1 MSDRLIIG
9 LVGKMRAGK
18 TTAAEVLV
26 SHLGFVEKYFAE
38 PLKTVVAQLFRM
50 SREQL
55 YTQKGKET
63 WDDRYDSSPRIV
75 MQWFGQVVRDRF
87 PGVWEMRLKEAV
99 LEDRTGRP
107 IVVSDIR
114 YDAEAE
120 AVRELG
126 GIIIQIVRPEKLGLW
141 QRVSQ
146 LFDRRRWH
154 KSERGI
160 RKDLV
165 DIVIIND
172 GTLSDLKRT
181 VISTVKSIAQ
191 QKTEERSHVAV
202 QEVVN

>member
-1 MSDRLIIG
+1 MSERLVIG
-9 LVGKMRAGK
+9 LVGRMRSGK
-18 TTAAEVLV
+18 STAADVLV

-38 PLKTVVAQLFRM
+38 PLKTTIAYLFRM

-55 YTQKGKET
+55 YSQEGKEAG
-63 WDDRYDSSPRIV
+63 DDRYDASPRIV
-75 MQWFGQVVRDRF
+75 MQWFGQTVRNRF

-99 LEDRTGRP
+99 IEDRSGRP

-114 YDAEAE
+114 YNAEAE

-126 GIIIQIVRPEKLGLW
+126 GIIIKIVRPEQTSLW
-141 QRVSQ
+141 EKTKQ
-146 LFDRRRWH
+146 LFDRGRWH

-172 GTLSDLKRT
+172 GTLSDLKKT
-181 VISTVKSIAQ
+181 VISTVKQIV
-191 QKTEERSHVAV
+191 EERTNGAV
-202 QEVVN
+202 QEVIN

>member
-1 MSDRLIIG
+1 MSERLIIG
-9 LVGKMRAGK
+9 LVGRMRSGK
-18 TTAAEVLV
+18 STAAEVLV

-38 PLKTVVAQLFRM
+38 PLKTTVAYLFRM

-55 YTQKGKET
+55 YSQKGKEE
-63 WDDRYDSSPRIV
+63 WDDRYDASPRVV
-75 MQWFGQVVRDRF
+75 MQWFGQAVRDRF

-99 LEDRTGRP
+99 LEDRSGRP

-126 GIIIQIVRPEKLGLW
+126 GIIIKIVRPEQLTLW
-141 QRVSQ
+141 QRVGQ

-154 KSERGI
+154 KSERGV

-165 DIVIIND
+165 DIVIVND
-172 GTLSDLKRT
+172 GTLSDLKT
-181 VISTVKSIAQ
+181 TTILTIKQIIEE
-191 QKTEERSHVAV
+191 KTNAV

>member
-1 MSDRLIIG
+1 MSERLVIG
-9 LVGKMRAGK
+9 LVGRMKSGK
-18 TTAAEVLV
+18 STAADVLV

-38 PLKTVVAQLFRM
+38 PLKTTIAYLFRM

-55 YTQKGKET
+55 YSQEGKEK
-63 WDDRYDSSPRIV
+63 WDERYDASPRIV
-75 MQWFGQVVRDRF
+75 MQWFGQTVRDRF

-126 GIIIQIVRPEKLGLW
+126 GTVIKIVRPEQLTLG
-141 QRVSQ
+141 QKIKQ

-165 DIVIIND
+165 DIVIVND

-181 VISTVKSIAQ
+181 VISTVKQI
-191 QKTEERSHVAV
+191 TEEKTNAV
-202 QEVVN
+202 QEVIN